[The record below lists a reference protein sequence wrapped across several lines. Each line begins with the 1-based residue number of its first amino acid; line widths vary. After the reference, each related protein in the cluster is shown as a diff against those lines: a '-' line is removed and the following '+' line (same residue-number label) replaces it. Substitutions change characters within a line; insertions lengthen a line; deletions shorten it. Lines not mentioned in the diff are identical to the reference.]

1 MIQIKKITSHPTVDF
16 AAEEL
21 KKYLRMMMPESGEIF
36 ITRDPQTT
44 DGLRLGLMQ
53 DFGLDV
59 SEAADTELDDIVH
72 VDVDAAG
79 NGVLAGS
86 NPRSVLFAVYR
97 YLQENGCRWL
107 FPGVDGEFIPMQDI
121 KAVKYHKM
129 ADMRYRG
136 QCNEG
141 AEYQPNMMEA
151 IDFTPKIGMN
161 VFMLEFDCPYVYY
174 NRYYSAMR
182 NPTREALPIT
192 AEQMVQ
198 YKRQCE
204 AEISKRGLQFHD
216 MGHGWTAEPFGMD
229 TAYRWKHGED
239 KGFEAPVPDESREFL
254 AMIEGERKLHFR
266 GPMNTQFCMSN
277 PRARKLVVDYI
288 ADYSANHQNV
298 DYLHVWLADSSNNH
312 CECDECRKMIPSD
325 YYVILMNE
333 LDAELSARG
342 LATRI
347 VFISYM
353 DTAWPPLVEKIENP
367 DRFSLLSAPI
377 SRRYTESVPADV
389 SDATYTPYVRNNL
402 TMFPTVAPYIKC
414 AKEWQQICRVPA
426 MLYEYHFWQAQYLDP
441 GVLSFARV
449 IYDDIQNYRKHGL
462 NGLINDCSQR
472 SFWPNGFAFTVY
484 GQVQFDNSL
493 SFEELLEDYFSH
505 AYGEDWKE
513 VVTLFEKIGKA
524 LDTHYLNGER
534 SANPA
539 IGKFYNPPVA
549 DELREMQKI
558 AEEYKDFLEAHRV
571 NPYRAQTV
579 AFKLLRYY
587 VEYCEGLAKAL
598 IPKAFGAGEEAK
610 ELFLQ
615 FFDEFGKREHEI
627 ATCFDHFLAGEALF
641 GRIFK
646 RKENA
651 LFDV

>member
-1 MIQIKKITSHPTVDF
+1 MYQIKKINAHPTVDF

-21 KKYLRMMMPESGEIF
+21 KKYLRMMMPECGEIF
-36 ITRDPQTT
+36 ISRDPAATE
-44 DGLRLGLMQ
+44 GLRLGLMQ

-59 SEAADTELDDIVH
+59 SEAEDAELDDIVH
-72 VDVDAAG
+72 VDVDERG

-107 FPGVDGEFIPMQDI
+107 FPGVDGEYIPMQDVG
-121 KAVKYHKM
+121 AVKYHKM

-161 VFMLEFDCPYVYY
+161 VFMLEFACPYVYY
-174 NRYYSAMR
+174 NRYYSAMN
-182 NPTREALPIT
+182 NPARDVEPVT

-198 YKRQCE
+198 WKRQCE

-239 KGFEAPVPDESREFL
+239 KGGEAPVPDESREFL
-254 AMIEGERKLHFR
+254 PLINGERKVHFR

-277 PRARKLVVDYI
+277 ARARKLVVDYI
-288 ADYSANHQNV
+288 VNYAHLHQNV

-312 CECDECRKMIPSD
+312 CECEECRKMIPSD
-325 YYVILMNE
+325 WYVMLMNE
-333 LDAELSARG
+333 LDTALSARG
-342 LATRI
+342 LSTRI

-353 DTAWPPLVEKIENP
+353 DTAWPPLVERIQNP
-367 DRFSLLSAPI
+367 KRFSLLSAPI
-377 SRRYTESVPADV
+377 SRSYTQSVPADI

-414 AKEWQQICRVPA
+414 AKDWQNVCHVPA
-426 MLYEYHFWQAQYLDP
+426 MLYEYHFWLAQYLDL
-441 GVLSFARV
+441 GVLDFARV
-449 IYDDIQNYRKHGL
+449 VYDDIQNYHKHGF

-472 SFWPNGFAFTVY
+472 SYWPNGFAFSIY
-484 GQVQFDNSL
+484 GQVQFDTSL
-493 SFEELLEDYFSH
+493 KFEDLVEDYFSH
-505 AYGEDWKE
+505 TYGEDWRK
-513 VVTLFEKIGKA
+513 VVELLGRIGKCI
-524 LDTHYLNGER
+524 DTHYLNGER
-534 SANPA
+534 SAKGEIGKHYNPA
-539 IGKFYNPPVA
+539 VA
-549 DELREMQKI
+549 DELREMPKVAQ
-558 AEEYKDFLEAHRV
+558 EYKELLENHRAM
-571 NPYRAQTV
+571 PYRAQTV

-587 VEYCEGLAKAL
+587 VEYCERVAKCL
-598 IPKAFGAGEEAK
+598 VPKCFGAGAEAMA
-610 ELFLQ
+610 LFQDFLA
-615 FFDEFGKREHEI
+615 DFGRHEHEI
-627 ATCFDHFLAGEALF
+627 ATCYDHFLATWALSH
-641 GRIFK
+641 RIFN
-646 RKENA
+646 RAEN
-651 LFDV
+651 LTFDV